1 MSALPIEVRAT
12 DPPSQAVEV
21 LGQVIH
27 IGPAHVVN
35 ARWVVVYI
43 LGYLIQVEQGLA
55 VPSPIPP
62 RIPDEATP
70 LARIW
75 QPFCSAA
82 VLSQHITL
90 LNPDGST
97 TP

>member
-12 DPPSQAVEV
+12 EPPSMCVEV
-21 LGQVIH
+21 LGQRVH
-27 IGPAHVVN
+27 IGAAHVCN

-43 LGYLIQVEQGLA
+43 LGYLIQVKQGAA

-62 RIPDEATP
+62 RIADEATP

-75 QPFCSAA
+75 QPFCAAA
-82 VLSQHITL
+82 VLPQHITL

-97 TP
+97 T

>member
-21 LGQVIH
+21 LGQRVH
-27 IGPAHVVN
+27 IGPAHVVHG
-35 ARWVVVYI
+35 RWSVVYI
-43 LGYLIQVEQGLA
+43 LGYLIQVEHGA
-55 VPSPIPP
+55 ATGSPVPP

-75 QPFCSAA
+75 QPHCAA
-82 VLSQHITL
+82 IVQPQHITL

-97 TP
+97 T